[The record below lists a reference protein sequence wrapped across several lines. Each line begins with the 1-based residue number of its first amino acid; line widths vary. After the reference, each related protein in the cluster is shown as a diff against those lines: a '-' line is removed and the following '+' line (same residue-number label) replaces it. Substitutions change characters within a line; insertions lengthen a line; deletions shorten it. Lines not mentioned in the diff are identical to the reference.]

1 MSSAPTGWLPAF
13 PAATL
18 HTVND
23 YHGFAGFPAGH
34 ARPPVGSAVNMVPN
48 HVCAAVNLH
57 DRLYVIRGGE
67 IVDEWRVEAS
77 GPPPDSAARTA
88 VTSRCCAMSA
98 AVRPAACE
106 CRVTSGA
113 ISP

>member
-1 MSSAPTGWLPAF
+1 VRR
-13 PAATL
+13 L

-34 ARPPVGSAVNMVPN
+34 ARPPAGSAVTVVPN

-67 IVDEWRVEAS
+67 IVDEWRVEAR
-77 GPPPDSAARTA
+77 GR
-88 VTSRCCAMSA
+88 
-98 AVRPAACE
+98 
-106 CRVTSGA
+106 
-113 ISP
+113 